1 MSSVYLI
8 GSLRNPKIPL
18 LGVELRKLGFDVFD
32 DWHGVGPEADDHWQA
47 YEKIRGRSY
56 GDALVGRANF
66 HTFEFDKANLDRCDI
81 AVLVMPAGKSG
92 HLELGYAIGQGKTG
106 LVLFE
111 EEPER
116 WDAMYLFA
124 DAVFFDWDKFID
136 SMKRRL

>member
-32 DWHGVGPEADDHWQA
+32 DWHGVGPEADDRWQA

-56 GDALVGRANF
+56 KDALTGRANV
-66 HTFEFDKANLDRCDI
+66 HTFEFDRANLDRCDM
-81 AVLVMPAGKSG
+81 AVLIMPAGKSG
-92 HLELGYAIGQGKTG
+92 HLELGYLIGQGKKG
-106 LVLFE
+106 FVLFE

-124 DAVFFDWDKFID
+124 YAVFFNFDEFL
-136 SMKRRL
+136 SEMKEHV